1 MKYVLVGLLL
11 AFVATVSI
19 LALRSHRENLALKS
33 EISELAETV
42 DSYESLVE
50 SRDQALAH
58 SRFGAAVLCRMAL
71 SSAYADVFSFLDK
84 APVGS
89 LSCKMIDLTES
100 PETKL
105 WTVVAF
111 DAATVFLLC

>member
-1 MKYVLVGLLL
+1 MKYVLIGLLL

-50 SRDQALAH
+50 SRDQTL
-58 SRFGAAVLCRMAL
+58 
-71 SSAYADVFSFLDK
+71 
-84 APVGS
+84 
-89 LSCKMIDLTES
+89 
-100 PETKL
+100 
-105 WTVVAF
+105 
-111 DAATVFLLC
+111 